1 MINKLQYVF
10 QRPLPGVEAQ
20 SRMSHISRRM
30 PSTIPSD
37 AKESA
42 VMMLFYPH
50 QSDWHIALIQRT
62 NNNPNDR
69 HGGQISFPGGR
80 MDASDVDLQA
90 TALRETEEEIGVP
103 KEDIHVLG
111 ALTNLYIPVS
121 KFKVQPYVGL
131 LDYTPDFIPQLS
143 EVEHILS
150 PRFSSLQNNKSLRY
164 KDMMLSPR
172 LTIKDVPYFDVE
184 QRVVWGATAMIISE
198 LLVMM
203 E

>member
-10 QRPLPGVEAQ
+10 QQPLPGVEAQ
-20 SRMSHISRRM
+20 ARMSHISRYM
-30 PSTIPSD
+30 PPVIPAD

-50 QSDWHIALIQRT
+50 QSDWHIVLIQRT

-80 MDASDVDLQA
+80 MDASDVDLKA
-90 TALRETEEEIGVP
+90 TALRETEEEIGIP
-103 KEDIHVLG
+103 QEDIRVLG

-121 KFKVQPYVGL
+121 KFKVQPYVGI
-131 LDYTPDFIPQLS
+131 LDYKPDFIPQVS

-150 PRFSSLQNNKSLRY
+150 PRFSHLQSNKSLRY
-164 KDMMLSPR
+164 KDMSLSSR

-198 LLVMM
+198 VLVML